1 MLILRRLR
9 HSRFRVQPLQLACLV
24 HFINTVFQNRVVS
37 TARATDTQQFCTTGK
52 PQHNRA
58 DVLDLQWAIHMA
70 QQSYHTYP
78 CRVNL
83 QSLRPAVYYSLFYTY
98 SHTSYFI
105 VEKKKKKKK
114 GNRTESAFVLNTK
127 LRNIFTSQLL
137 SWCDNR
143 QFVFPFQSQSLHLCS
158 GAISF
163 SPSYIHYTG
172 PNA

>member
-37 TARATDTQQFCTTGK
+37 TAKATDTQQFLTTGK

-78 CRVNL
+78 CRINL
-83 QSLRPAVYYSLFYTY
+83 QSLRPAVYYSLFYTD

-105 VEKKKKKKK
+105 VEKIKRK
-114 GNRTESAFVLNTK
+114 RETE
-127 LRNIFTSQLL
+127 
-137 SWCDNR
+137 
-143 QFVFPFQSQSLHLCS
+143 QSLLLFS
-158 GAISF
+158 IQNSETYIYITTSF
-163 SPSYIHYTG
+163 LL
-172 PNA
+172 

>member
-78 CRVNL
+78 CRINL
-83 QSLRPAVYYSLFYTY
+83 QSLRPAVYYSLFYTD

-105 VEKKKKKKK
+105 VEKRKRK
-114 GNRTESAFVLNTK
+114 RETE
-127 LRNIFTSQLL
+127 
-137 SWCDNR
+137 
-143 QFVFPFQSQSLHLCS
+143 QSLLL
-158 GAISF
+158 F
-163 SPSYIHYTG
+163 SIQNSETYLHHNFFLVVIID
-172 PNA
+172 N